1 MKRAWWLPLS
11 LLATPV
17 HAPAADLYRLTSD
30 NTRITFSVR
39 ILGLTLLSAHFDDL
53 SGDLVPERRTPPSRV
68 DVTIK
73 TASLTCES
81 ARWNAQLLSPVWF
94 DAQHYPQI
102 SYHSEQVSFDG
113 EGGGSVSG
121 QLTLH
126 GHTHPFDLAVKR
138 WLCTNQSGAADTCSF
153 DAEGRIHRSDYGLP
167 HGILEGGDEVIIDI
181 RGEAVRPA
189 T

>member
-1 MKRAWWLPLS
+1 MKRTLWLPLS
-11 LLATPV
+11 LLAMPA

-39 ILGLTLLSAHFDDL
+39 ILGVTLLSAHFDEL

-68 DVTIK
+68 DVTIQ
-73 TASLTCES
+73 TASLICES
-81 ARWNAQLLSPVWF
+81 VRWNAQLLSPEWF

-102 SYHSEQVSFDG
+102 SYHSDQVRVDG
-113 EGGGSVSG
+113 EGVGMVSG

-126 GHTHPFDLAVKR
+126 GHTHAFDLAVRR
-138 WLCTNQSGAADTCSF
+138 WLCTNQPGTADTCSF
-153 DAEGRIHRSDYGLP
+153 EAEGRIRRSDYGLP
-167 HGILEGGDEVIIDI
+167 HGILQGGDEVIIDI